1 MPTIDELE
9 PATAMSDIDELLV
22 SQNGVARR
30 TTRAQ
35 MLAGIQ
41 PQIALGSEMLLGRIS
56 SGTGG
61 PEQIA
66 IGANLNVANGA
77 LSADATPFVI
87 TSLRAGTVPADGDL
101 VPLGQGN
108 DNTAVT
114 YGQFMSGLAGIGNV
128 DVSNLLVTPSG
139 HPTSY
144 ALSDFAANVL
154 PLAGGTRRVLDRGA
168 HVLAES
174 YFPAGWA
181 ECGHRRSQS
190 LSGGYQD

>member
-9 PATAMSDIDELLV
+9 TATAMSDIDELLV

-114 YGQFMSGLAGIGNV
+114 
-128 DVSNLLVTPSG
+128 
-139 HPTSY
+139 
-144 ALSDFAANVL
+144 
-154 PLAGGTRRVLDRGA
+154 
-168 HVLAES
+168 
-174 YFPAGWA
+174 
-181 ECGHRRSQS
+181 
-190 LSGGYQD
+190 